1 MKPTRNI
8 PVTINVVNVDTQ
20 KQRLEVSFYADVNEL
35 SFVNKQ
41 RIQFFNS
48 EEPTQI
54 YVGTYKTFNGVN
66 YIENIESN
74 VENFFNNI
82 NTQTTFVSYDYAYFW
97 LPNQENFL
105 TLKMV
110 YDFFKDKSSPSIIQ
124 INSSNGIDS
133 RDNEESMV
141 GFLSTIDK
149 FKLDNTKVYVKSSEY
164 YGEDDKRTFL
174 IKTNNYRQFDVI
186 LFGDTSV
193 CQMNCCFS
201 SSNDLS
207 IVFVHNNFNSNITIS
222 CQKMYNEEETYIK
235 LTINGDNTN
244 SCIIGIENFE
254 NIVGQ
259 LDESG
264 LTTDVITFNN
274 GLETIEITPKT
285 FKVDK
290 QRMLS
295 FEDSSNGAIEIKQ
308 GTDLKDILKSGEY
321 YCINNSDISNKPE
334 NLTVGFT
341 LLCYSDG
348 YNERPTR
355 YEIIDNNGCVYCGKY
370 NNGTIEWKKLLDELP
385 EHRHTPNEIITNQNN
400 QFISETDR
408 VRWNNMSSGSSAW
421 TISENIISPEQ
432 NRWNI
437 EQEILKKE
445 FLYVLSDLDLII
457 KSLPA
462 GNQGLVVVKNL
473 SEESIDVSLY
483 FDSVSALMLG
493 VDTNLTSNDSVIT
506 IPVYKAI
513 EIYYMRLDVNHLV
526 CKIRLLNVL
535 NMSNMSNKD
544 YRIIGEESDVVIP
557 SI

>member
-8 PVTINVVNVDTQ
+8 PVTINVVNVDTE

-41 RIQFFNS
+41 RIQFFDS
-48 EEPTQI
+48 DEPTHI
-54 YVGTYKTFNGVN
+54 YVGTYKTFNGVH

-74 VENFFNNI
+74 VENFFDNI
-82 NTQTTFVSYDYAYFW
+82 NTETTFVSYDYAYFW

-110 YDFFKDKSSPSIIQ
+110 YDFFKDKSSPSIVQ
-124 INSSNGIDS
+124 INSFNGIDS
-133 RDNEESMV
+133 QDDEESMI

-149 FKLDNTKVYVKSSEY
+149 FRLDNSKVYVKSSEY
-164 YGEDDKRTFL
+164 YGEGNQRTFL
-174 IKTNNYRQFDVI
+174 IKVNNYRQFDIV

-207 IVFVHNNFNSNITIS
+207 IVFVHNNFNNNITIS
-222 CQKMYNEEETYIK
+222 CQKLYNEDETYIK

-254 NIVGQ
+254 NIVAN

-264 LTTDVITFNN
+264 LTTEVITFNN
-274 GLETIEITPKT
+274 GFETVEITPKT

-290 QRMLS
+290 QRILS
-295 FEDSSNGAIEIKQ
+295 FEDSSNGAIEIEQ

-321 YCINNSDISNKPE
+321 YCINNIDILNKPE
-334 NLTVGFT
+334 DLSVGFT

-355 YEIIDNNGCVYCGKY
+355 YEIIDNNGCVYSGKY

-385 EHRHTPNEIITNQNN
+385 EHTHAPNEIITNNQN
-400 QFISETDR
+400 QFISESDR
-408 VRWNNMSSGSSAW
+408 VRWNNMSSGSSVW
-421 TISENIISPEQ
+421 IISQNIISPEQ

-445 FLYVLSDLDLII
+445 FLYASSDLDLII

-462 GNQGLVVVKNL
+462 GNQGLIVVKNL
-473 SEESIDVSLY
+473 AEESIDVSLY
-483 FDSVSALMLG
+483 FNSVSTLMLG
-493 VDTNLTSNDSVIT
+493 VDTNLTSNDSTIT
-506 IPVYKAI
+506 VPVSKAI
-513 EIYYMRLDVNHLV
+513 EIYYMRLDANHLV

-535 NMSNMSNKD
+535 NISNRD
-544 YRIIGEESDVVIP
+544 YRVVGEEADVVIP

>member
-8 PVTINVVNVDTQ
+8 PVTINVVNVDVQ
-20 KQRLEVSFYADVNEL
+20 KQRLEVSLRAVVNEL

-74 VENFFNNI
+74 VENFFDNI

-124 INSSNGIDS
+124 INPSNGIDS

-164 YGEDDKRTFL
+164 YGEGSQRTFL
-174 IKTNNYRQFDVI
+174 IKVNNYRQFDVI

-222 CQKMYNEEETYIK
+222 CQKMYNEDETYIK
-235 LTINGDNTN
+235 LTINGDNTK

-254 NIVGQ
+254 NIVGR
-259 LDESG
+259 LNESV
-264 LTTDVITFNN
+264 LTKEIIAFNN

-295 FEDSSNGAIEIKQ
+295 FEDSSNGAIEIEK
-308 GTDLKDILKSGEY
+308 GTDLKNILKSGEY
-321 YCINNSDISNKPE
+321 YCINNIDISNKPE
-334 NLTVGFT
+334 DLSVGFT
-341 LLCYSDG
+341 LLCYSNG
-348 YNERPTR
+348 YDERPTR
-355 YEIIDNNGCVYCGKY
+355 YEIIDNNGCVYTGKY

-385 EHRHTPNEIITNQNN
+385 EHTHTTKQIITNDEN
-400 QFISETDR
+400 QFISESDR
-408 VRWNNMSSGSSAW
+408 IRWNNMSGGSSVW
-421 TISENIISPEQ
+421 TISHDIVSPEQ
-432 NRWNI
+432 NTWNI
-437 EQEILKKE
+437 KQELLKKE
-445 FLYVLSDLDLII
+445 FLYVSTDLDLII
-457 KSLPA
+457 ESLQA
-462 GNQGLVVVKNL
+462 GNQGLIVVKNL
-473 SEESIDVSLY
+473 AEESINVSLD
-483 FDSVSALMLG
+483 FNSVSTLMLG
-493 VDTNLTSNDSVIT
+493 VDTNLESNDSTIT
-506 IPVYKAI
+506 VPVSKAI
-513 EIYYMRLDVNHLV
+513 EIYYMRLDANNLV

-535 NMSNMSNKD
+535 NISSKD
-544 YRIIGEESDVVIP
+544 YKVVGEEADLVIQ

>member
-20 KQRLEVSFYADVNEL
+20 KQRLEIRFYVDVNEL
-35 SFVNKQ
+35 SFINKQ

-54 YVGTYKTFNGVN
+54 YVGTYKTFNGSH

-74 VENFFNNI
+74 VENFFDNI

-110 YDFFKDKSSPSIIQ
+110 YDFFKDKSSPSTIQ
-124 INSSNGIDS
+124 INTSNGIDS
-133 RDNEESMV
+133 YDNEESMV

-164 YGEDDKRTFL
+164 YGESDKRTFS
-174 IKTNNYRQFDVI
+174 IKVNNYRQFDVI

-207 IVFVHNNFNSNITIS
+207 IVFVHNNFNNNITIS
-222 CQKMYNEEETYIK
+222 CQKMYNEDETYIK
-235 LTINGDNTN
+235 LMINGDNTN

-254 NIVGQ
+254 NIVGR
-259 LDESG
+259 LDESV
-264 LTTDVITFNN
+264 LTTNAITFNN

-295 FEDSSNGAIEIKQ
+295 FEDSSNGAVEIEK
-308 GTDLKDILKSGEY
+308 GTDLKDISKSGEY
-321 YCINNSDISNKPE
+321 YCINNIDISNKPE
-334 NLTVGFT
+334 DLITGFT
-341 LLCYSDG
+341 LLCYSNG
-348 YNERPTR
+348 YSERPTR
-355 YEIIDNNGCVYCGKY
+355 YEIIDDNGCVYTGKY
-370 NNGTIEWKKLLDELP
+370 NNRTIEWKKMLDELP
-385 EHRHTPNEIITNQNN
+385 EHTHTTKQIITNNEN
-400 QFISETDR
+400 QFISEYDR
-408 VRWNNMSSGSSAW
+408 VRWNNMSSGSSVW
-421 TISENIISPEQ
+421 VISQNIISPEQ

-445 FLYVLSDLDLII
+445 FLYTSSDLDLII
-457 KSLPA
+457 KSLSA
-462 GNQGLVVVKNL
+462 GNQGLIVVKNL
-473 SEESIDVSLY
+473 AEESIDVSLY
-483 FDSVSALMLG
+483 FNSVSTLMLG
-493 VDTNLTSNDSVIT
+493 VDTNLISNDSTIT
-506 IPVYKAI
+506 VPVSKAI
-513 EIYYMRLDVNHLV
+513 EIYYMRLDANNLV

-535 NMSNMSNKD
+535 NMSNKD
-544 YRIIGEESDVVIP
+544 YRVVGEEADVVIP